1 MLAVRADFY
10 ARCAAYPTLAKLLGA
25 NHVLVGPMEREELR
39 RAIERPAQ
47 RAGLIVEPEL
57 VDALVADVEDEPG
70 ALPLL
75 STALLELWQRRDG
88 RHLLHATYERTGGV
102 RGAVARLAEEAFG
115 QLDPAQQAVAR
126 RVLLRLAGEGTGG
139 TVVRR
144 RVALAELEGASGD
157 DLARVLALL
166 TDRRLLTMSATTV
179 EVAHEA
185 LLREWP
191 RLRDWLEEDAD
202 GRRVHR
208 HLADA
213 AREWDE
219 RGRAPGDLYGG
230 ARLAAA
236 LEWRD
241 GHEHELNATERAFLD
256 ASRTAA
262 GRAQRRL
269 RLALAGVAALLV
281 VAALGGVVALHQRGT
296 ARSEARAAEAQ
307 RLGAQ
312 ALIEQRLDRSLLLA
326 RQGVALDDSRVTRSN
341 LLAALLRNP
350 AAIGVIGGARG
361 PLNALGLSP
370 DGRTL
375 ATADDQGRVVFLDPV
390 TRRPRGRPY
399 TALTPIFAV
408 TYSPDGRVLALTGD
422 DFIDVLDGRT
432 HVYRRR
438 LFAARA
444 VGLDIGKLGTG
455 PSAFF
460 GTVAFSPD
468 SRVLAADVVVYPPPR
483 RHRALGRRHRAPAR
497 PGTAGC
503 LDCGTRSG
511 RLPRTREAAGDLWR
525 RPAHGRPR
533 RRHDAAGAPA
543 SAAAAFLTR
552 SAPTGVA
559 LALGGADGSV
569 RLLDLQTGKLRATA
583 GRHDAAVTDVRF
595 TPDSRTLVTAGGD
608 GRVNVWSVTD
618 ATRIDTF
625 AGHAGAVSGI
635 AISPDGRTVYSAGQD
650 GNVVEWD
657 LTGARRLGRSFTT
670 PPTEDRAAPRQG
682 FAVAVTP
689 DQTRF
694 AVPDTAG
701 RVDVLDSRTL
711 TPDRAHP
718 GQPRHARH
726 RGGAGT

>member
-1 MLAVRADFY
+1 MLAVDQFEEIFTACPDEAERAAFIDALGRRPREAGGLVVLAVRADFY
-10 ARCAAYPTLAKLLGA
+10 ARCAAYPTLAKLLGP

-47 RAGLIVEPEL
+47 RAGLIVEADL
-57 VDALVADVEDEPG
+57 VDALLADVEDEPG

-126 RVLLRLAGEGTGG
+126 TVLLRLAGEDTGG
-139 TVVRR
+139 AVVRR
-144 RVALAELEGASGD
+144 RVALAELESGPAATMSPAC
-157 DLARVLALL
+157 LSLL

-191 RLRDWLEEDAD
+191 RLRGWLEQDAD

-219 RGRAPGDLYGG
+219 RGRAPGDVYAG

-262 GRAQRRL
+262 ERAQRRL

-281 VAALGGVVALHQRGT
+281 IAALGGVIALHQRGS
-296 ARSEARAAEAQ
+296 ARSEARAAEAE

-312 ALIEQRLDRSLLLA
+312 ALIEQRPDRSLLLA

-350 AAIGVIGGARG
+350 AAIGVIGSDGN

-375 ATADDQGRVVFLDPV
+375 ATADDQGGVRFVDPV
-390 TRRPRGRPY
+390 TRRPRRAALQGTHPDLRGDLQPRWEGAGPDRSRLHRRPRWTHARLPQASVRPAQARPCTRIPGAAPVQFLWSGRLLAGLARVGNGCRRRCRAATTTSCAGTPPRGAGSALHEQVAS
-399 TALTPIFAV
+399 TAHPALVGFLGPGRQLVTSGDRGTVVRDAV
-408 TYSPDGRVLALTGD
+408 TMRPVRRFDGGGVPHALSPDGRVLAL
-422 DFIDVLDGRT
+422 
-432 HVYRRR
+432 
-438 LFAARA
+438 
-444 VGLDIGKLGTG
+444 
-455 PSAFF
+455 
-460 GTVAFSPD
+460 
-468 SRVLAADVVVYPPPR
+468 
-483 RHRALGRRHRAPAR
+483 
-497 PGTAGC
+497 
-503 LDCGTRSG
+503 
-511 RLPRTREAAGDLWR
+511 
-525 RPAHGRPR
+525 
-533 RRHDAAGAPA
+533 GA
-543 SAAAAFLTR
+543 
-552 SAPTGVA
+552 
-559 LALGGADGSV
+559 ADGSV
-569 RLLDLQTGKLRATA
+569 RLLDLQTGKLRVAA
-583 GRHDAAVTDVRF
+583 GRHDAAVSALRF

-608 GRVNVWSVTD
+608 GRVNVWNVT
-618 ATRIDTF
+618 RRKPRRY
-625 AGHAGAVSGI
+625 VRWS
-635 AISPDGRTVYSAGQD
+635 RR
-650 GNVVEWD
+650 
-657 LTGARRLGRSFTT
+657 RRLGHRHL
-670 PPTEDRAAPRQG
+670 
-682 FAVAVTP
+682 
-689 DQTRF
+689 
-694 AVPDTAG
+694 AG
-701 RVDVLDSRTL
+701 RPNRLQR
-711 TPDRAHP
+711 R
-718 GQPRHARH
+718 
-726 RGGAGT
+726 